1 MKLLDGILYLEF
13 NDVLECGF
21 FNTIDNVRH
30 LKKELSRG
38 AKWLR
43 SIKDPSDNR
52 KVLIEFESLSEEKK
66 QKVVIRFGDPYQ
78 AIAKQPIKELVTKDL
93 KAEQYFL
100 QYRYTKGDQDAKLPI
115 DTVNEYTRAASWLNM
130 LVIIRSDRKQ
140 VKKQLNI
147 SIGEFWYHAI
157 ELIEK
162 EKIQLPTNPRRLF
175 EKIDAY
181 EQATGDDKYKTIIH
195 KNFGNNHSLKINSE
209 VSKALL
215 LQLIAQPHH
224 DDIQKTRVYNEWA
237 VKNEHEQITP
247 RTLGNWR
254 TENEWLV
261 GAAKNGSAAWY
272 NKFGKQIQRNRP
284 TAPLFLVG
292 SDDNELDLYF
302 QGNKL
307 NKKNYS
313 VINYYNRFKAII
325 VMDAF
330 NDYILGY
337 AIAEEIT
344 VDLVKLAYL
353 DAIYHIKDLTGDFY
367 LPLQIQSDRWNFTA
381 LKEFYETIAVYTPAR
396 AKAPRGKYIERAF
409 GDKWETLLKYYV
421 NYAGPNI
428 TAATKAN
435 DEFIDAHK
443 KDFPTKE
450 QAHHQIADFI
460 NKLRN
465 LVDENTGKSK
475 QEQWLDA
482 FQASEASKK
491 KQIGEMQLLLTFG
504 RVHDYKNTITNK
516 GITPAINC
524 IEHNYEIPDEYYL
537 QTVGKR
543 VQVIYE
549 PFDYSRILVTDGGN
563 LRFIAREYQKLP
575 SAIADYQ
582 PGDRKRINDRLE
594 EKKMH
599 VQMIASENAK
609 HQKTLQKSGINA
621 EGLLRMGNMLP
632 KEIKQQA
639 ELVYREQRNGE
650 VGADPF
656 DLM

>member
-1 MKLLDGILYLEF
+1 MKLVDSILYLEF
-13 NDVLECGF
+13 NDAIESQVASSENYLW
-21 FNTIDNVRH
+21 
-30 LKKELSRG
+30 KELSRK

-52 KVLIEFESLSEEKK
+52 KVLIEFESLPEEKK
-66 QKVVIRFGDPYQ
+66 QKVIIRFGDPYQ
-78 AIAKQPIKELVTKDL
+78 AIAKQPIKELITKDL

-115 DTVNEYTRAASWLNM
+115 ETVNEYTRAASWLNM

-147 SIGEFWYHAI
+147 SIGEFWKHAI
-157 ELIEK
+157 ELIDK

-181 EQATGDDKYKTIIH
+181 EQAQGDDKYNTIIH
-195 KNFGNNHSLKINSE
+195 KNFGNNHSLKVNSE
-209 VSKALL
+209 LSKALL

-247 RTLGNWR
+247 RTLCNWR
-254 TENEWLV
+254 MENEWLIS
-261 GAAKNGSAAWY
+261 ANKNGSAAWY
-272 NKFGKQIQRNRP
+272 NKFGKQLQRNRP

-325 VMDAF
+325 VMDAY

-381 LKEFYETIAVYTPAR
+381 LKEFYESIAVYTPAR

-475 QEQWLDA
+475 QDQWLDA
-482 FQASEASKK
+482 FTASELSKK

-599 VQMIASENAK
+599 VQMIATQNAK

-639 ELVYREQRNGE
+639 ELEYREQRNS
-650 VGADPF
+650 ATDTTDPF